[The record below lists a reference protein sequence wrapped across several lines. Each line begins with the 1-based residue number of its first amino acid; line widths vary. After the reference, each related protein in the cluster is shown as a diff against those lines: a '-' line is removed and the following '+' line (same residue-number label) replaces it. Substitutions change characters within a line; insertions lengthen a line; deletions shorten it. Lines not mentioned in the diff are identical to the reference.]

1 MTENQ
6 LEELFEKHS
15 DEFLEFERIE
25 NPKHTRSDLCA
36 MLMISEIQSRYYP
49 EKRFS
54 KMISWAG
61 HEEIYLDV
69 DVEEISEYIT
79 KQEIIDLIRCGVRF
93 EESNFAMFV

>member
-6 LEELFEKHS
+6 LEEFFEKHS
-15 DEFLEFERIE
+15 DEFVEFERIQ
-25 NPKHTRSDLCA
+25 NPKHTRPDLCA
-36 MLMISEIQSRYYP
+36 MLIISEIQSRYSL

-54 KMISWAG
+54 KMVSWSG
-61 HEEIYLDV
+61 HDEIYLDV

-79 KQEIIDLIRCGVRF
+79 EEEIIDLIRCGVRL